1 MKIRSAQES
10 DLKGIVSLQV
20 ESWRDIYSDVLSEEY
35 LSGQIVEDLEK
46 HWNTVKI
53 RSEDVV
59 LVAQEN
65 GILGFIA
72 VWCQDEPYIDNL
84 HIN

>member
-53 RSEDVV
+53 RTEDVV
-59 LVAQEN
+59 LVAQ
-65 GILGFIA
+65 
-72 VWCQDEPYIDNL
+72 
-84 HIN
+84 